1 MPSFASHAVDVI
13 DLVKSYDGRK
23 NAVDGISFHVEKGEI
38 YGFLGKN
45 GAGKST
51 TIKVLTTLIPPT
63 SGKAIIDGLD
73 VVRNA
78 IQIRRRIG
86 VVQQEESFDFATVDR
101 NFDIYAMLWEV
112 PADVAARR
120 KEELIELFNLGE
132 VRKRRAFELSG
143 GQKKRLQVAREFIH
157 DMKVLFLDE
166 PTVGMD
172 PVMRRSVLKFVK
184 QKATDEG
191 ISIMFTTQILEEA
204 DLICDRIA
212 IIDNGKI
219 VAEGTSSELKQKFG
233 TMRKLTIGLS
243 EIPDRKFIEEFPA
256 VIRNV
261 GDISHYSITGKEVL
275 ILGQNLGRK
284 VKSIIDQI
292 SEMDVDIEH
301 INLDTPTLDDVFLEV
316 VGQ

>member
-1 MPSFASHAVDVI
+1 MAPSDSHAVEVT
-13 DLVKSYDGRK
+13 DLVKSYDGKK
-23 NAVDGISFHVEKGEI
+23 NAVDGISFHVEYGEI

-63 SGKAIIDGLD
+63 SGRAMIDGLD

-78 IQIRRRIG
+78 IQVRKRIG

-112 PADVAARR
+112 PKSIAAKR
-120 KEELIELFNLGE
+120 KEELIELFNLEE

-172 PVMRRSVLKFVK
+172 PVMRRSVLRFIK
-184 QKATDEG
+184 QKASDEG

-204 DLICDRIA
+204 DLLCDRIA
-212 IIDNGKI
+212 IVDNGKI

-233 TMRKLTIGLS
+233 TMRKLVIGLT
-243 EIPDRKFIEEFPA
+243 EIPGKGFIEGFPR
-256 VIRNV
+256 IIQNT
-261 GDISHYSITGKEVL
+261 GNISHYSVTGKEIL
-275 ILGQNLGRK
+275 ILGQNLGSK
-284 VKSIIDQI
+284 VKSILDQI
-292 SEMDVDIEH
+292 SDMNVQIEH
-301 INLDTPTLDDVFLEV
+301 ISLDTPTLDDVFLEV
-316 VGQ
+316 VGE